1 MDIFRIDK
9 LPPSFWQELSY
20 PRTFVSKTSTN
31 CATEDGIIEKSMINP
46 GDKTRNEE
54 VNEMW

>member
-1 MDIFRIDK
+1 MN
-9 LPPSFWQELSY
+9 LPQSFWQELSY
-20 PRTFVSKTSTN
+20 PRTFVSKASTN
-31 CATEDGIIEKSMINP
+31 CATEDGIIGKSMIKP